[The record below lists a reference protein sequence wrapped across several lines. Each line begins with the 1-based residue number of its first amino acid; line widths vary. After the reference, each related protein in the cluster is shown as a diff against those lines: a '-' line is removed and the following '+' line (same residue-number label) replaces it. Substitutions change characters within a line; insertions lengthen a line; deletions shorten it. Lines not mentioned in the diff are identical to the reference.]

1 MVPREIIAGEVL
13 SEWQNHKISSAVSK
27 VYDFYRL
34 SAIIHDHTE
43 SCTVARHGCTALIF
57 QGKYLMKIA

>member
-27 VYDFYRL
+27 VYDFYRP
-34 SAIIHDHTE
+34 SPIIHDPTE
-43 SCTVARHGCTALIF
+43 S
-57 QGKYLMKIA
+57 